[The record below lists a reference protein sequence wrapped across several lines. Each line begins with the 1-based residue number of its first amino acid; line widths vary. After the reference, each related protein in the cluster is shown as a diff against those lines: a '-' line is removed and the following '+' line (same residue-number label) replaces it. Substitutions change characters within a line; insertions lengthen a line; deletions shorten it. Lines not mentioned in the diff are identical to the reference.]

1 MKVLIADKFP
11 AEHLR
16 QLEKRGHEATF
27 RPELGADDLTGALG
41 GHEALV
47 VRSTRV
53 TEAALRAGEHLEL
66 VIRAGAGTNTIDT
79 GAASALGISVCNVP
93 GRNAVAVA
101 ELTLGLMIALDRR
114 IADNVADLRAGRW
127 DKKRYSEAR
136 GLLGA
141 RLGIVGLGAIGMAV
155 AERAH
160 AFGLRIAVL
169 GKRRAPEIEARLEAL
184 NASSAPSIEALAEE
198 SDILSFH
205 LPAVPQSKGL
215 LGAGLLRHVR
225 PGAII
230 VNTSRGDLV
239 DEAALLAA
247 IEEKDL
253 RVGLDVYANEPGS
266 GRADFESPLARHP
279 NVYGTH
285 HIGASTDQ
293 AQVAVADGVIE
304 ILDAVAHGEIRNRVN
319 TPVSRSAARVTETS
333 S

>member
-11 AEHLR
+11 AGHLR
-16 QLEKRGHEATF
+16 QLEEGGHECTF
-27 RPELGADDLTGALG
+27 RPALGADDLAEALG
-41 GHEALV
+41 VHEALV

-53 TEAALRAGEHLEL
+53 TESTLRAGECLEL
-66 VIRAGAGTNTIDT
+66 VVRAGAGTNTIDT
-79 GAASALGISVCNVP
+79 EAASALGISVCNVP

-114 IADNVADLRAGRW
+114 IADNVAELRARRW

-136 GLLGA
+136 GLMGA

-160 AFGLRIAVL
+160 AFGLRIGTI
-169 GKRRAPEIEARLEAL
+169 GKRRAPEVEARRLAL
-184 NASSAPSIEALAEE
+184 GITHATSIEALAAE

-205 LPAVPQSKGL
+205 LPAVPESRGL
-215 LGAGLLRHVR
+215 LGERLLRHVR
-225 PGAII
+225 HGAMIL
-230 VNTSRGDLV
+230 NTSRGDLV
-239 DEAALLAA
+239 DEEALLAA

-266 GRADFESPLARHP
+266 GRADFDSALARHP

-293 AQVAVADGVIE
+293 AQAAVADGVVE
-304 ILDAVAHGEIRNRVN
+304 ILDAFERGEARNRVN
-319 TPVSRSAARVTETS
+319 APVSRAAVLGVS
-333 S
+333 

>member
-11 AEHLR
+11 AGHLR
-16 QLEKRGHEATF
+16 RLEEGGHECTF
-27 RPELGADDLTGALG
+27 RPDLGADDLAGALG
-41 GHEALV
+41 ESEALV

-53 TEAALRAGEHLEL
+53 TEPTLRAGGCLEL
-66 VIRAGAGTNTIDT
+66 VLRAGAGTNTIDVE
-79 GAASALGISVCNVP
+79 AASALGISVCNVP

-136 GLLGA
+136 GLMGA

-160 AFGLRIAVL
+160 AFGLRIGTLA
-169 GKRRAPEIEARLEAL
+169 KRRSPAVEARLEAL
-184 NASSAPSIEALAEE
+184 GALRMRRASRRSRRKSE
-198 SDILSFH
+198 ILSFH
-205 LPAVPQSKGL
+205 LPAIPESKGL
-215 LGAGLLRHVR
+215 LGEKLLRHVR

-230 VNTSRGDLV
+230 LNTSRGDLV
-239 DEAALLAA
+239 DEEALLAA
-247 IEEKDL
+247 IGEKDL
-253 RVGLDVYANEPGS
+253 RVGLDVYANEPAS

-293 AQVAVADGVIE
+293 AQAAVADGVVE
-304 ILDAVAHGEIRNRVN
+304 ILDAFARGEIRNRVN
-319 TPVSRSAARVTETS
+319 APVSRPAALGVS
-333 S
+333 

>member
-11 AEHLR
+11 AGHLR
-16 QLEKRGHEATF
+16 RLEEGGHECTF
-27 RPELGADDLTGALG
+27 RPDLGADDLAGALG
-41 GHEALV
+41 ESEALV

-53 TEAALRAGEHLEL
+53 REPTLRAGGCLEL
-66 VIRAGAGTNTIDT
+66 VIRAGAGTNTIDVE
-79 GAASALGISVCNVP
+79 AASALGISVCNVP

-136 GLLGA
+136 GLMGA
-141 RLGIVGLGAIGMAV
+141 QLGIVGLGAIGMAV

-160 AFGLRIAVL
+160 AFGLRIGVL
-169 GKRRAPEIEARLEAL
+169 AKRRAPAVEARLEAL
-184 NASSAPSIEALAEE
+184 GASGAPSVEALAEE

-205 LPAVPQSKGL
+205 LPATPESEGL
-215 LGAGLLRHVR
+215 LGEKLLRHVR

-230 VNTSRGDLV
+230 LNTSRGDLV
-239 DEAALLAA
+239 DEEALLVA

-266 GRADFESPLARHP
+266 GRADFDSPLARHP

-293 AQVAVADGVIE
+293 AQAAVADGVVE
-304 ILDAVAHGEIRNRVN
+304 ILDAFARGEVRNRVN
-319 TPVSRSAARVTETS
+319 APVSRPAMLGVS
-333 S
+333 

>member
-11 AEHLR
+11 ATHLR
-16 QLEKRGHEATF
+16 RLEESGHECAF
-27 RPELGADDLTGALG
+27 SPDLGAGDLAPALG
-41 GHEALV
+41 TSEALV

-53 TEAALRAGEHLEL
+53 TEETLRAGERLEL

-79 GAASALGISVCNVP
+79 EAASALGVSVCNVP
-93 GRNAVAVA
+93 GKNAVAVA
-101 ELTLGLMIALDRR
+101 ELTLGLLIALDRR

-160 AFGLRIAVL
+160 AFGLRVGVL
-169 GKRRAPEIEARLEAL
+169 AKRRAPDIEARLEAL
-184 NASSAPSIEALAEE
+184 GVSGAPSIEALAAE
-198 SDILSFH
+198 SDILTFH
-205 LPAVPQSKGL
+205 LPATPQSRGL
-215 LGAGLLRHVR
+215 LGEKLLRHVR
-225 PGAII
+225 HGAVIL
-230 VNTSRGDLV
+230 NTSRGDLV

-253 RVGLDVYANEPGS
+253 RVGLDVYADEPAS
-266 GRADFESPLARHP
+266 GRAAFESALARHP

-293 AQVAVADGVIE
+293 AQSAVADGVVE
-304 ILDAVAHGEIRNRVN
+304 ILDAYGRGEVRNRVN
-319 TPVSRSAARVTETS
+319 TPAARPAALAGS
-333 S
+333 

>member
-11 AEHLR
+11 AAHLR
-16 QLEKRGHEATF
+16 RLVESGQECTF
-27 RPELGADDLTGALG
+27 RPDLAAGDLPAALG
-41 GHEALV
+41 ESEALV

-53 TEAALRAGEHLEL
+53 TQQSLRAGARLEL
-66 VIRAGAGTNTIDT
+66 VVRAGAGTNTIDVE
-79 GAASALGISVCNVP
+79 AASALGISVCNVP
-93 GRNAVAVA
+93 GRNAAAVA
-101 ELTLGLMIALDRR
+101 ELTLGLLIAIDRR

-136 GLLGA
+136 GLMGA

-160 AFGLRIAVL
+160 AFGLRIGAL
-169 GKRRAPEIEARLEAL
+169 AKRRAPEVEGRLAAL
-184 NASSAPSIEALAEE
+184 GVTYAQSIEALAEE

-205 LPAVPQSKGL
+205 LPATPQSKGL
-215 LGAGLLRHVR
+215 LGAQLLRHVR

-230 VNTSRGDLV
+230 LNTSRGDLV

-247 IEEKDL
+247 IEEKEL
-253 RVGLDVYANEPGS
+253 RVGLDVYENEPAS
-266 GRADFESPLARHP
+266 GRAAFESPLARHP

-293 AQVAVADGVIE
+293 AQAAVADGVVQ
-304 ILDAVAHGEIRNRVN
+304 ILDAFEQGEVRNRVN
-319 TPVSRSAARVTETS
+319 APAARARPTALGVS
-333 S
+333 

>member
-11 AEHLR
+11 AGHLR
-16 QLEKRGHEATF
+16 RLEEGGHECTF
-27 RPELGADDLTGALG
+27 RPDLGADDLADALG
-41 GHEALV
+41 EHEALV

-53 TEAALRAGEHLEL
+53 REATLRAGGGLEL

-79 GAASALGISVCNVP
+79 EAASVLGISVCNVP

-136 GLLGA
+136 GLKGA

-160 AFGLRIAVL
+160 AFGLRIGTI
-169 GKRRAPEIEARLEAL
+169 GKRRSPEVEARCLAL
-184 NASSAPSIEALAEE
+184 GIGYAASIEALAAE

-205 LPAVPQSKGL
+205 LPAIPESKGL
-215 LGAGLLRHVR
+215 LGAPLLRHVR
-225 PGAII
+225 HGAMIL
-230 VNTSRGDLV
+230 NTSRGDLV
-239 DEAALLAA
+239 DEEALLVA

-266 GRADFESPLARHP
+266 GRADFDNALARHP

-285 HIGASTDQ
+285 HIGASTEQ
-293 AQVAVADGVIE
+293 AQAAVADGVVE
-304 ILDAVAHGEIRNRVN
+304 LLDAFARGEVRNRVN
-319 TPVSRSAARVTETS
+319 DPLSRAAALGVS
-333 S
+333 

>member
-11 AEHLR
+11 AGCLCR
-16 QLEKRGHEATF
+16 LEERGHEATF
-27 RPELGADDLTGALG
+27 RPDLGADDLAGALG
-41 GHEALV
+41 ENEALV

-53 TEAALRAGEHLEL
+53 TESTLRAGGDLEL
-66 VIRAGAGTNTIDT
+66 VIRAGAGTNTIDI

-93 GRNAVAVA
+93 GRNAAAVA

-136 GLLGA
+136 GLMGA

-155 AERAH
+155 AVRAH
-160 AFGLRIAVL
+160 AFGLRIGVL
-169 GKRRAPEIEARLEAL
+169 AKRRAPAIETRLEAL
-184 NASSAPSIEALAEE
+184 GASSAPGVEALAEE

-205 LPAVPQSKGL
+205 LPAIPESRGL
-215 LGAGLLRHVR
+215 LGGQLLRHVR
-225 PGAII
+225 HGAII
-230 VNTSRGDLV
+230 LNTSRGDLV
-239 DEAALLAA
+239 DEEALLTA

-266 GRADFESPLARHP
+266 GRAGFESPLAWHP

-285 HIGASTDQ
+285 HIGASTEQ
-293 AQVAVADGVIE
+293 AQAAVADGVVE
-304 ILDAVAHGEIRNRVN
+304 ILDAFERGEVRNRVN
-319 TPVSRSAARVTETS
+319 TPVSHPTALGVS
-333 S
+333 

>member
-11 AEHLR
+11 AGHLR
-16 QLEKRGHEATF
+16 RLEEGGHECTF
-27 RPELGADDLTGALG
+27 RPDLGADDLVDALG
-41 GHEALV
+41 EHEALV

-53 TEAALRAGEHLEL
+53 MESTLRAGEGLEL
-66 VIRAGAGTNTIDT
+66 VIRAGAGTNTIDAE
-79 GAASALGISVCNVP
+79 AASALGISVCNVP

-127 DKKRYSEAR
+127 NKKRYSEAR
-136 GLLGA
+136 GLMGA

-160 AFGLRIAVL
+160 AFGLRIGVL
-169 GKRRAPEIEARLEAL
+169 AKRRAPAIEARLEAL
-184 NASSAPSIEALAEE
+184 GASSAPSVEALAEE

-205 LPAVPQSKGL
+205 LPAIPESRGL
-215 LGAGLLRHVR
+215 LGARLLRHVR
-225 PGAII
+225 HGAII
-230 VNTSRGDLV
+230 LNTSRGDLV
-239 DEAALLAA
+239 DEEALLAA

-266 GRADFESPLARHP
+266 GRAEFDSALARHP

-293 AQVAVADGVIE
+293 AQAAVADGVME
-304 ILDAVAHGEIRNRVN
+304 ILDAFERGEVRNRVN
-319 TPVSRSAARVTETS
+319 TPVSRPTALGVS
-333 S
+333 

>member
-11 AEHLR
+11 AGHLR
-16 QLEKRGHEATF
+16 RLEEGGHECTF
-27 RPELGADDLTGALG
+27 RPDLAADDLANAVGE
-41 GHEALV
+41 HEALV

-53 TEAALRAGEHLEL
+53 TEPALRAGGCLEL

-79 GAASALGISVCNVP
+79 GAASALGVSVCNVP

-114 IADNVADLRAGRW
+114 IADNVADLHAGRW

-136 GLLGA
+136 GLMGA

-155 AERAH
+155 AKRAH
-160 AFGLRIAVL
+160 AFGLRIGVL
-169 GKRRAPEIEARLEAL
+169 AKRRAPMVEARLEAL
-184 NASSAPSIEALAEE
+184 GATFAPSVEALAEE
-198 SDILSFH
+198 SEILSFH
-205 LPAVPQSKGL
+205 LPAIPESKGL
-215 LGAGLLRHVR
+215 LGAQLLRHVR
-225 PGAII
+225 HGAII
-230 VNTSRGDLV
+230 LNTSRGDLV

-285 HIGASTDQ
+285 HIGASTEQ
-293 AQVAVADGVIE
+293 AQAAVADGVVE
-304 ILDAVAHGEIRNRVN
+304 ILGAFARGEVRNRVN
-319 TPVSRSAARVTETS
+319 APVSRPTALGVS
-333 S
+333 